1 MSSFL
6 FLFQFY
12 FHFFLIGRVET
23 TTQQLSLRFNEV
35 LTSTF
40 EYPSESSLCEEIG
53 LSNGNGGVGG
63 THFDDDD
70 DTDLLY
76 SNGHFLGSSPIGK
89 CDNKIFIFFPRVFV
103 DEFVRNEINVM

>member
-1 MSSFL
+1 MS
-6 FLFQFY
+6 
-12 FHFFLIGRVET
+12 I
-23 TTQQLSLRFNEV
+23 RFNEV

-53 LSNGNGGVGG
+53 LSNGNSG

-70 DTDLLY
+70 DNDLLY

-89 CDNKIFIFFPRVFV
+89 FV
-103 DEFVRNEINVM
+103 

>member
-1 MSSFL
+1 MS
-6 FLFQFY
+6 
-12 FHFFLIGRVET
+12 I
-23 TTQQLSLRFNEV
+23 RFNDE

-53 LSNGNGGVGG
+53 LSNGDTN
-63 THFDDDD
+63 FDDD

-89 CDNKIFIFFPRVFV
+89 YNKKHLTFSNPWVLLKVKQLRLL
-103 DEFVRNEINVM
+103 